1 MIQPNKDKAKSYD
14 DNFLDHVANSN
25 LYKTWSKSKKNVQL
39 ATTNAFDTEKHRVSF
54 DSSNQDELSEG
65 VNPFLNQFVDLN
77 AEDPYNELRASHQ
90 SGTEQIAKLIP
101 RAATK
106 AATEVAKLVPVVYGI
121 GKAVFED
128 NKTSTLDDIFNNEG
142 IKALDELNEK
152 INTSLLP
159 VYAKKSVTE
168 GNLLDNISSTSFWA
182 TEGADGVGFMA
193 SMFFPGMILEKLSLG
208 SKLIGGLSKMGK
220 GARMAESAEGSVNV
234 LKGLGWS
241 GRAIDSKVAVLANSL
256 LEAGSEAK
264 GVGDDLD
271 GKHDDIVSGFMKK
284 GMSQQ
289 EAEALFK
296 EQRDD
301 AMRGDFVTQ
310 LPMLLGTGSIMH
322 KAIFGK
328 VADKVE
334 KTVEQTLKQ
343 RAGSMATQW
352 GKAFLSEGLIEEGGQ
367 STLENYFTKSASKG
381 LLKGHIYDD
390 VNLGD
395 LTKEYINTV
404 SSTDGL
410 KAVLLGGVMGGPFM
424 SMEARKEH
432 LHGLKNTNYI
442 LNNVNSAID
451 DYNKISE
458 NDIYL
463 KDSSDPSKYIYEKDS
478 EGHDTTTKKI
488 DRAKALEVAKAYR
501 NTEADDLLYDEAV
514 KNDDTDLQKFI
525 QNRSIL
531 KLIAPAVQN
540 GELGLKILKE
550 QLDSYSKLTDIESRD
565 KDSRGKENIR
575 NFTES
580 ILNKA
585 THLQEQN
592 EKFKDF
598 ANDVIDFKDERSTK
612 ETSEDFINH
621 LNSKYIEVKSLQ
633 YDVENELKSLNQKR
647 DNILEE
653 LGLDKSLNIED
664 ELSANKEKDSALLKS
679 TNDKIRIANK
689 SLNKY
694 KQDVHDLWNNKSLLA
709 GSFKQFLDEKEKD
722 KIETSTEN
730 VIKYEEIDAQIK
742 NASTS
747 DELDKIDYQNNPVYK
762 KQIEAKKLELDTI
775 EIEKKKLAQDEIN
788 YAKLQSETESSEKLN
803 EVKDLSKS
811 EKVGATIEDPFTG
824 KQSTI
829 ESVGKNK
836 ITLKDNETQK
846 TISYNFQEDISDG
859 VSADDI
865 DVVKYNAVSGGTT
878 HTDHKTVGYDKNN
891 ESFKDYVMEPRDK
904 TGDIVTFEIDDLN
917 PSEESKKAIEIVKEG
932 KDLVKNR
939 QLLIDFLPIN
949 FIYNKGKAKSWSA
962 FKSPNSIKFR
972 TNIVDLLI
980 QGNKLEDLSTVVTN
994 QESAS
999 FNTEFK
1005 DEKPVK
1011 NNPLEIDYVKSLSPK
1026 NPENK
1031 VTLYHV
1037 NKKGDLVIV
1046 SNNKEPLRTNITT
1059 DLQSQKGQIFI
1070 VIKNPKGVNVPVK
1083 LNFSKL
1089 NNVKASSLAKIYGD
1103 VLKDQSIRGK
1113 SINNLSS
1120 IDEISKVLESEIK
1133 LLGGNVNT
1141 ITVNQLI
1148 ESLVHEDSTNDKAI
1162 RFTSNIEGKTF
1173 ITFND
1178 KLFSED
1184 EIDKL
1189 GEELQQ
1195 KYHNVITI
1203 SSDSSFND
1211 NLNFQNPIYLKY
1223 LFDNGIVST
1232 NLSITNGS
1240 FKQSTDTKNF
1250 NTKTNKGSELWL
1262 SSTIEGKKV
1271 AKSKVSD
1278 SNIISDINDK
1288 KADIEKRRRQE
1299 LINSFI
1305 KEINLNKDDASDR
1318 ADGFIELHKDNINN
1332 VFILKNKKTGEFKSN
1347 NYINNNLQDS
1357 RSDWKKIGIVNAN
1370 IYEDFGKGDFTEFK
1384 EIHEKEHNKN
1394 KNIIISNRGNIQ
1406 DVKIKEDVVI
1416 KELSEKQLLAA
1427 NSNAIYFNLAEKINA
1442 KYDAESKSLNNS
1454 NVPDVTV
1461 ISKKDLIDSKK
1472 KDYDKL
1478 IGKILSRRKEGED
1491 KIKGPDYLLN
1501 SDGYF
1506 IRGEEVTYTDEG
1518 IIFEDDSLESYDSVK
1533 EFISDTV
1540 SENYNKMVKIENKPE
1555 IIRKSENK
1563 SVSLQQNIKIDNK
1576 MDIPGTKDSNDY
1588 KDAFNKLKV
1597 EGDNLIKKE
1606 GFEKTL
1612 NIAKNNLEL
1621 FKSKNPALVPTYEK
1635 IIKEAEDQLN
1645 KLAEDIK
1652 KQQKC

>member
-1 MIQPNKDKAKSYD
+1 MGKKRNEHVATAAQSYD
-14 DNFLDHVANSN
+14 DAFKAYQAIINPSIKKQGFASIGKQSASEFMGYNTNIGQSKYDEN
-25 LYKTWSKSKKNVQL
+25 LSW
-39 ATTNAFDTEKHRVSF
+39 
-54 DSSNQDELSEG
+54 
-65 VNPFLNQFVDLN
+65 N
-77 AEDPYNELRASHQ
+77 AEIDEEDITGSLNEHRARSQ
-90 SGTEQIAKLIP
+90 SGLTQMAALP
-101 RAATK
+101 LRAATK
-106 AATEVAKLVPVVYGI
+106 AATEMLKLVPVVYGV
-121 GKAVFED
+121 GKAMFED
-128 NKTSTLDDIFNNEG
+128 NETSTLDDIFNNEG
-142 IKALDELNEK
+142 VKALDELNEK
-152 INTSLLP
+152 INTDLLP

-168 GNLLDNISSTSFWA
+168 GNLWDNISSTSFWA
-182 TEGADGVGFMA
+182 TEGADGIGFMA
-193 SMFFPGMILEKLSLG
+193 SMFAPGMILQKLALG
-208 SKLIGGLSKMGK
+208 SKLIGGLSKIGK

-264 GVGDDLD
+264 GVGDDLQ

-284 GMSQQ
+284 GMSKE

-296 EQRDD
+296 EQRDN
-301 AMRGDFVTQ
+301 AMKGDFFTQ

-343 RAGSMATQW
+343 RAGSTVTQW

-367 STLENYFTKSASKG
+367 SALENYFTKSASKG

-463 KDSSDPSKYIYEKDS
+463 KDPSDPSKYIYEKDS

-664 ELSANKEKDSALLKS
+664 ELSTNKEKDSALLKA

-722 KIETSTEN
+722 KVETSTEN

-775 EIEKKKLAQDEIN
+775 EIEKKKLAQDEIDS
-788 YAKLQSETESSEKLN
+788 AKLQSETESSEKLN

-811 EKVGATIEDPFTG
+811 KKVGTTIEDPFTG

-846 TISYNFQEDISDG
+846 TISYNFQEDINDG

-865 DVVKYNAVSGGTT
+865 DVIKYNAVSGGTT

-1046 SNNKEPLRTNITT
+1046 SNNKEPLQTNITT

-1120 IDEISKVLESEIK
+1120 INEISKVLESEIK

-1162 RFTSNIEGKTF
+1162 RFTPDIEGKTF

-1178 KLFSED
+1178 KLFSEN

-1240 FKQSTDTKNF
+1240 FKQFTDTKNP

-1288 KADIEKRRRQE
+1288 KADIEKRRQE
-1299 LINSFI
+1299 ELDKNAKERATYKTQTKQTKFTKSNE
-1305 KEINLNKDDASDR
+1305 KEII
-1318 ADGFIELHKDNINN
+1318 ADGEQTIVVYAAPENSEKL
-1332 VFILKNKKTGEFKSN
+1332 TGNTVVENGSLFVSN
-1347 NYINNNLQDS
+1347 NGVGEIVINEHGEYGIKTSLGTQWFNDRVGALVAL
-1357 RSDWKKIGIVNAN
+1357 KKGGYKVA
-1370 IYEDFGKGDFTEFK
+1370 K
-1384 EIHEKEHNKN
+1384 EIERKTFPLE
-1394 KNIIISNRGNIQ
+1394 
-1406 DVKIKEDVVI
+1406 ET
-1416 KELSEKQLLAA
+1416 
-1427 NSNAIYFNLAEKINA
+1427 IND
-1442 KYDAESKSLNNS
+1442 KYDAELNSLTNNNVS
-1454 NVPDVTV
+1454 NLTI
-1461 ISKKDLIDSKK
+1461 ISKKDLITSKK

-1518 IIFEDDSLESYDSVK
+1518 IIFEDGSLESYDSVK